1 MSDPNKSSEKPDKP
15 DKKVI
20 LKITH
25 NNSKKAVNIFKY
37 STWETFKKVIIDTN
51 SDLADQK
58 FMIKL
63 SQESSYKF
71 DPFYDEDSFK
81 EFFKFIMSKFENNP
95 NDFSAKN
102 APLCDIE
109 IVENFPIKKKKA
121 NNYSEIFE
129 KTLDTQLN
137 YLKENLKKMLNEE
150 QLQKLAKIY
159 ESRNEDNK
167 NNENITHNNIICNN
181 CYTQNIKGLRFV
193 CAECENF
200 NLCENCE
207 KNNVH
212 FPNHVLIQY
221 NTNVMDKDY
230 YLYQNIIKDNEQILT
245 VNLGEVQNEK
255 INLDVTICN
264 NGLKSFSKCFFSPIS
279 FGNNALFGKKITFK
293 EEDDNVNPG
302 EKKNIMITLNNIK
315 KEGNYYSKWRMF
327 TPECL
332 PFGKVLY
339 LNIRIV

>member
-1 MSDPNKSSEKPDKP
+1 
-15 DKKVI
+15 
-20 LKITH
+20 
-25 NNSKKAVNIFKY
+25 
-37 STWETFKKVIIDTN
+37 
-51 SDLADQK
+51 
-58 FMIKL
+58 
-63 SQESSYKF
+63 
-71 DPFYDEDSFK
+71 
-81 EFFKFIMSKFENNP
+81 
-95 NDFSAKN
+95 
-102 APLCDIE
+102 
-109 IVENFPIKKKKA
+109 
-121 NNYSEIFE
+121 
-129 KTLDTQLN
+129 
-137 YLKENLKKMLNEE
+137 MLNEE

-159 ESRNEDNK
+159 ESKNEDNK
-167 NNENITHNNIICNN
+167 NNENITHNIICNN

-245 VNLGEVQNEK
+245 VNLGEVQNER

-293 EEDDNVNPG
+293 EEDDNINPG

>member
-1 MSDPNKSSEKPDKP
+1 
-15 DKKVI
+15 
-20 LKITH
+20 
-25 NNSKKAVNIFKY
+25 
-37 STWETFKKVIIDTN
+37 
-51 SDLADQK
+51 
-58 FMIKL
+58 
-63 SQESSYKF
+63 
-71 DPFYDEDSFK
+71 
-81 EFFKFIMSKFENNP
+81 
-95 NDFSAKN
+95 
-102 APLCDIE
+102 
-109 IVENFPIKKKKA
+109 
-121 NNYSEIFE
+121 
-129 KTLDTQLN
+129 
-137 YLKENLKKMLNEE
+137 MLNEE

-159 ESRNEDNK
+159 ESKNEDNK
-167 NNENITHNNIICNN
+167 NNNENITHNIICNN

-221 NTNVMDKDY
+221 NTTVIDKDY

-245 VNLGEVQNEK
+245 VNLSEVQNER

-264 NGLKSFSKCFFSPIS
+264 NGLKPFSKCFFSPIS
-279 FGNNALFGKKITFK
+279 FGNNALFGKKINFK
-293 EEDDNVNPG
+293 EDDDNINPG
-302 EKKNIMITLNNIK
+302 DKKNIMITLNNIK

-327 TPECL
+327 TPEGL